1 MEMCVKRDE
10 EAVVLCSKRLGQ
22 GITKKINAAAFTH
35 SALSLYPRVNI
46 ALLLLLRPLYSQ
58 RVGSKVSVDSL
69 SK

>member
-35 SALSLYPRVNI
+35 STLSLSESEHCFATVTP
-46 ALLLLLRPLYSQ
+46 
-58 RVGSKVSVDSL
+58 SVIL
-69 SK
+69 SESW